1 MSEKPSLFQTG
12 NFTLASGAK
21 SNFKLECDALTD
33 DDWQTL
39 AMLIARNVGQ
49 FSEVIGV
56 PRGGCEL
63 ARALEKY
70 LQDDGPRL
78 IVDDVLTTGGSLAKY
93 MTNPTDLGFVV
104 FARGPLPLRVR
115 AVMNVMI

>member
-1 MSEKPSLFQTG
+1 
-12 NFTLASGAK
+12 
-21 SNFKLECDALTD
+21 
-33 DDWQTL
+33 
-39 AMLIARNVGQ
+39 
-49 FSEVIGV
+49 
-56 PRGGCEL
+56 
-63 ARALEKY
+63 
-70 LQDDGPRL
+70 L